1 MSLALRINL
10 LDWRAA
16 EREYKRKRFI
26 AQLVGAAIATIV
38 VVGVLPVLYYGHLLD
53 AQQTRNRYLQ
63 QQISKAEQHL
73 TEIRELKQTRQNLV
87 NRMQVIGELQHSRSA
102 IVHYFDQL
110 AASVPDGVYLI
121 SLDQNGDTTTLD
133 GVAES
138 NARVSQYMTNLDQ
151 SPWFT
156 NPRLIVIKRDD
167 RNGRRRADFTLKVDS
182 SSPDSRTTQATAA
195 PASRPP
201 T

>member
-38 VVGVLPVLYYGHLLD
+38 VVGVLPVLYYDHLID

-63 QQISKAEQHL
+63 QQIDQAEQHL
-73 TEIRELKQTRQNLV
+73 TEIRTLKQTRQNLI

-110 AASVPDGVYLI
+110 AASIPDGLYLT

-167 RNGRRRADFTLKVDS
+167 SNGQRRADFTLKVDS
-182 SSPDSRTTQATAA
+182 TSPKAPAAESTTAA
-195 PASRPP
+195 NRRSSA
-201 T
+201 